1 MPTVSILR
9 VSTTGRRGYEYYNK
23 LGYVPYD
30 VKINESAA
38 RTLEYAYDD
47 WCIYRMGEKLGRPAE
62 ELEVYKKRSQNYRN
76 LFDPKTKLMRG
87 KNVDGTFQSP
97 FNPFKWGEPLPK
109 EIAGTIPGRCSMT
122 YKDWST

>member
-1 MPTVSILR
+1 MYDGLLKGANSVHPK

-30 VKINESAA
+30 VKINENAA

-62 ELEVYKKRSQNYRN
+62 ELDVYKKRSQNYRN
-76 LFDPKTKLMRG
+76 LFDPETKLMRG
-87 KNVDGTFQSP
+87 KNSDGTFQTPSI
-97 FNPFKWGEPLPK
+97 LLM
-109 EIAGTIPGRCSMT
+109 GRCL
-122 YKDWST
+122 YGRK

>member
-1 MPTVSILR
+1 MKNVTKADAEKNVRRLTERWPTVYIREFPLP
-9 VSTTGRRGYEYYNK
+9 GRRGYEYYNK
-23 LGYVPYD
+23 MGYVPYD

-76 LFDPKTKLMRG
+76 LF
-87 KNVDGTFQSP
+87 
-97 FNPFKWGEPLPK
+97 
-109 EIAGTIPGRCSMT
+109 
-122 YKDWST
+122 